1 MLDND
6 RLLASTAGNGGV
18 GLECVSC
25 LAKGCNT
32 LTVSVTFTSY
42 QMLVVVIVIV
52 VTVLKKR

>member
-6 RLLASTAGNGGV
+6 QRLSITARNGGA

-32 LTVSVTFTSY
+32 LTVSVTFTSFK
-42 QMLVVVIVIV
+42 MLVVVIAIV